1 MHALTRFDI
10 PPGTG
15 YHHPM
20 YIGRV
25 IGFLF
30 WLCAATALL
39 GRSNTVPGDQRERAR
54 AYTRSIEFN
63 YVSWEFGALWTKF
76 SQWALGTSTY
86 LPDEARKQTVLDYLK
101 LVGHIQQVQAQ
112 LYEIFANPNI
122 TDPKTASA
130 DLRLE
135 LDRLNAGREKLEPLA
150 ESILQSQVSILVSEL
165 GLTLE
170 GQPIPPVLARITP
183 LPDSLAVSR
192 RDIIEFMFDI
202 SIQPGLSVDR
212 QAELEEEVDQALDV
226 STLVIGIGGVGL
238 YPPMIMESTDLNW
251 LVNTI
256 SHEWVHNFLTLR
268 PLGVNY
274 ASTPELR
281 SINET
286 TASIAGNE
294 IGREVIAR
302 YYPEL
307 QPPAPEPTLP
317 PAQNE
322 PTPEP
327 TSISEPPV
335 FNYNRE
341 MHETRVTAD
350 QLLAEGKIEE
360 AEAYM
365 EARRIFMWD
374 NGYHIRK
381 LNQAFFAFYGAYADV
396 PGGAAGEDPVG
407 TAVRALRAQS
417 DTLAD
422 FLNRISLMTTY
433 QQLIEAINSE

>member
-1 MHALTRFDI
+1 MN
-10 PPGTG
+10 
-15 YHHPM
+15 
-20 YIGRV
+20 IGRV

-30 WLCAATALL
+30 WLCTATVLL

-63 YVSWEFGALWTKF
+63 YVSWELDALWTKV

-86 LPDEARKQTVLDYLK
+86 LSDETRKQTVLDYLK
-101 LVGHIQQVQAQ
+101 LVGQIQQAQAQ
-112 LYEIFANPNI
+112 LYEIYADPNI

-135 LDRLNAGREKLEPLA
+135 LDRLNASRGKLEPLA
-150 ESILQSQVSILVSEL
+150 ESILQGQVSIVVSEL

-170 GQPIPPVLARITP
+170 GQPIPPVLSRITP

-212 QAELEEEVDQALDV
+212 QTELEEKVDQALDV
-226 STLVIGIGGVGL
+226 STLVVGIGGVGL
-238 YPPMIMESTDLNW
+238 YPPMIMESTSLNW
-251 LVNTI
+251 LADTI

-274 ASTPELR
+274 GTTPELR
-281 SINET
+281 IINET
-286 TASIAGNE
+286 AASIAGYE
-294 IGREVIAR
+294 IGQKVIAR

-317 PAQNE
+317 PNE
-322 PTPEP
+322 NAPTPES
-327 TSISEPPV
+327 TSTPEPPV
-335 FNYNRE
+335 FNINRE
-341 MHETRVTAD
+341 LHETRVTAD
-350 QLLAEGKIEE
+350 QLLADGKIEE

-365 EARRIFMWD
+365 EARRIFLWD

-381 LNQAFFAFYGAYADV
+381 LNQAYFAFYGAYADV

-407 TAVRALRAQS
+407 AAVRSLRTQS
-417 DTLAD
+417 ATLAD
-422 FLNRISLMTTY
+422 FVNRISLMTSY
-433 QQLIEAINSE
+433 QQLIEAVNSK